1 MFKNFK
7 KFQKRNGFT
16 LVELLAAIAIIGIMA
31 SMVLYALL
39 GAQTDAKVAKTRG
52 TVQKINEI
60 LLQKW
65 EEYRYKSINVQLDP
79 ALTMPVGGVYPVA
92 PREAARVKMVVQRDV
107 MRMEMPDRISDL
119 IYPPTQYT
127 IEHNTSSGITSSKLP
142 RAIPPGYGL
151 LYNTLRNELISLQS
165 RGVASWSSFNLD
177 VLPAGPLG
185 AGVPVAPLTTNT
197 LAQWNA
203 AVQSSELLYLLISTC
218 NFGGS
223 SALEYFRPS
232 EVGDVDQDGLLEFL
246 DAWSRPVSW
255 IRWPAGYPGDLVRY
269 ADSDAMD
276 PVKTDWRY
284 RVINPAIPTDW
295 QPRTLVPL
303 IISAGPDG
311 EYGVTFDFSTP
322 IAYATMIWPSTPA
335 GIRGVINP
343 VTGTPHTHYSAG
355 AYYYPDPFFTWDYSS
370 SVPNGP
376 ASTMP
381 ATDTDPAGYRYNQ
394 LGSIPPAT
402 AGFADDNITSHDIIL
417 EP

>member
-1 MFKNFK
+1 MKTYFKYKN
-7 KFQKRNGFT
+7 KRSGFT
-16 LVELLAAIAIIGIMA
+16 LVELLSAIAIIGIMA
-31 SMVLYALL
+31 GMVLYALL

-79 ALTMPVGGVYPVA
+79 ALTMPVNGVYPVA

-127 IEHNTSSGITSSKLP
+127 IEYNTASGLTSTKLP

-151 LYNTLRNELISLQS
+151 LYNTLRNEIISLKS
-165 RGVASWSSFNLD
+165 RGVASWSSFSLD
-177 VLPAGPLG
+177 PLPSGPLT
-185 AGVPVAPLTTNT
+185 ANAPVTPYSSNT
-197 LAQWNA
+197 LAQWNS
-203 AVQSSELLYLLISTC
+203 AVQSAELLYLLISTC
-218 NFGGS
+218 NFGGT

-232 EVGDVDQDGLLEFL
+232 ETADTDGDGLLEFV
-246 DAWSRPVSW
+246 DAWGKPIAW

-284 RVINPAIPTDW
+284 RVLTPAIPTDW
-295 QPRTLVPL
+295 HPRTLVPL
-303 IISAGPDG
+303 IISPGPDG
-311 EYGVTFDFSTP
+311 EYGVTFDFDTP
-322 IAYATMIWPSTPA
+322 IAYATMVWPSTPS
-335 GIRGVINP
+335 GIRGVS
-343 VTGTPHTHYSAG
+343 GTQYSAG
-355 AYYYPDPFFTWDYSS
+355 TYYYPDPFFTWDYSNS
-370 SVPNGP
+370 APNGP
-376 ASTMP
+376 ASTIP
-381 ATDTDPAGYRYNQ
+381 APDGDPLGYRYNQ
-394 LGSIPPAT
+394 LGSIPVSSA
-402 AGFADDNITSHDIIL
+402 AFADDNITSHDIIL